1 MVKETEASLKDT
13 YAKAPYKDE
22 LFNKLL
28 ELQEINRQ
36 RWAQDLK
43 AKPQEIRSKAK
54 DADPKPQVH
63 LMSAGSTD
71 LKVAQI
77 LHSQSEEVS
86 VEAAIRAPQVFLEIK
101 DSKELQGVISQVS
114 SMKQQLSFL
123 FIGIG
128 ALVLLNIILMGI
140 VVSKMWLSLILNN
153 YSNNHIISWVR
164 QGTS

>member
-54 DADPKPQVH
+54 DSDPKPQVQ
-63 LMSAGSTD
+63 LISAGSTD

-77 LHSQSEEVS
+77 LHSQSEEAS

-128 ALVLLNIILMGI
+128 ALILLNMILMGI
-140 VVSKMWLSLILNN
+140 LVSKL
-153 YSNNHIISWVR
+153 
-164 QGTS
+164 